1 MDCLQALL
9 WGFSR
14 QEYWRGSVGPP
25 PGDLL
30 DPGTKP
36 RCPALQ
42 ADSLLSEP
50 PGKQTYK
57 LKDGK
62 KYGEKASCYYR
73 AVNRGL
79 IVKVMLGQRP
89 ELGED
94 ATLVDSGETSTGLLK
109 QHSGKGS
116 ACP

>member
-1 MDCLQALL
+1 M
-9 WGFSR
+9 S
-14 QEYWRGSVGPP
+14 S
-25 PGDLL
+25 
-30 DPGTKP
+30 
-36 RCPALQ
+36 LQ

-109 QHSGKGS
+109 QHSGKES
-116 ACP
+116 ACQ